1 MTINCKGELVSLDYP
16 RVMGILN
23 HTPDSFFEGSRV
35 TEKTLLNRAEEM
47 LIQGADFIDVGG
59 YSTRPNAAEVSEE
72 EELARVIPVV
82 RQLIKVFPDMLISV
96 DTFRSEVARQAVAE
110 GAAIINDI
118 SAGGLDPQMLKVVAE
133 AQVPY
138 IAMHM
143 RGTPQTMQQHT
154 DYNYIITDMLY
165 YFSERKTA
173 MMEMGINDVIIDV
186 GFCFSKT
193 LDQNY
198 EILKHLERFQILKA
212 PLLVGLSR
220 KSMLYKLLDTDPAG
234 ALNATTIANTI
245 ALLKGAHII
254 RVHDVKEAKECV
266 KIISKIR

>member
-59 YSTRPNAAEVSEE
+59 HSTRPNAAEVSEE

-82 RQLIKVFPDMLISV
+82 RQLIKAFPDMLISV

-165 YFSERKTA
+165 YFSERKTT
-173 MMEMGINDVIIDV
+173 MMEMGNNDVIINV

-193 LDQNY
+193 
-198 EILKHLERFQILKA
+198 
-212 PLLVGLSR
+212 
-220 KSMLYKLLDTDPAG
+220 
-234 ALNATTIANTI
+234 
-245 ALLKGAHII
+245 
-254 RVHDVKEAKECV
+254 
-266 KIISKIR
+266 

>member
-16 RVMGILN
+16 H

-82 RQLIKVFPDMLISV
+82 RQLIKAFPDMLISV

-143 RGTPQTMQQHT
+143 RGTTR
-154 DYNYIITDMLY
+154 IT
-165 YFSERKTA
+165 
-173 MMEMGINDVIIDV
+173 
-186 GFCFSKT
+186 
-193 LDQNY
+193 
-198 EILKHLERFQILKA
+198 
-212 PLLVGLSR
+212 
-220 KSMLYKLLDTDPAG
+220 
-234 ALNATTIANTI
+234 
-245 ALLKGAHII
+245 
-254 RVHDVKEAKECV
+254 
-266 KIISKIR
+266 IISLPICFIIFRNARLL